1 MKTANHAMRSG
12 GPSVRRL
19 RRAMTLVELMITMTI
34 FGFVTVGLMWLHL
47 FGLKQDQLVQSKL
60 GASDQSRGAFS
71 KMTSEI
77 RSAKILRVGNV
88 SGTNFAPV
96 PFGTN
101 QQGTA
106 LQISFT
112 TDTNSY
118 VRYYFVT
125 NASELRRIQTG
136 VAGYDVVAQFL
147 TNSVSFRAEDHLGN
161 VLTDGTHSYT
171 IRTVMQFYQYMYPLT
186 RVGPGYLYD
195 YYKLEF
201 KATRRAH
208 D

>member
-1 MKTANHAMRSG
+1 MKN
-12 GPSVRRL
+12 PSHSTGCGFPAVRL
-19 RRAMTLVELMITMTI
+19 LQRAMTLVELMITMLI

-77 RSAKILRVGNV
+77 RSAKILRVGDV
-88 SGTNFAPV
+88 AGTNFTPV

-101 QQGTA
+101 QLGTA

-136 VAGYDVVAQFL
+136 LAGYDVVAQFL
-147 TNSVSFRAEDHLGN
+147 TNGVSFRAEDHLGN
-161 VLTDGTHSYT
+161 VLIDGTHSYT

-201 KATRRAH
+201 KATRRAA

>member
-1 MKTANHAMRSG
+1 MKPLTPPH
-12 GPSVRRL
+12 L
-19 RRAMTLVELMITMTI
+19 RKQRAMTLVEMMITMMI
-34 FGFVTVGLMWLHL
+34 FGFVTVGLLQFHL
-47 FGLKQDQLVQSKL
+47 FGLRQDQLVQSKL
-60 GASDQSRGAFS
+60 GASDQSRGAFG
-71 KMTSEI
+71 KLTSEI
-77 RSAKILRVGNV
+77 RSAKILRVGDG
-88 SGTNFAPV
+88 SDSAFTPI

-118 VRYYFVT
+118 VRYCFET
-125 NASELRRIQTG
+125 NSSELRRYQSGITG
-136 VAGYDVVAQFL
+136 YTRIAQFL
-147 TNSVSFRAEDHLGN
+147 TNTMFFRAEDHLGN
-161 VLTDGTHSYT
+161 TLVDGTSSYT
-171 IRTVMQFYQYMYPLT
+171 IRTMMQFYQFQYPLT

-201 KATRRAH
+201 KATRRAT